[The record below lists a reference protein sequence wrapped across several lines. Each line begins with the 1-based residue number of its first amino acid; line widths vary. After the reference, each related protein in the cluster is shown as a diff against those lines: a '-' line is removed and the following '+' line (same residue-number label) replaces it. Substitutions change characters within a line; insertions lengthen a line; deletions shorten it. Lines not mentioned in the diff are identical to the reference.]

1 MFFLK
6 NKIQELHNLEFL
18 IKLMKTGNDSV
29 LLKKDKIS
37 ELRNRVLFSL
47 KISNYEEL
55 AMTSQFDLTHDL

>member
-6 NKIQELHNLEFL
+6 NKIPELHNLEFL

-47 KISNYEEL
+47 KIPNYEEL
-55 AMTSQFDLTHDL
+55 AMTSQFDLTHNL